1 MTLFSEIQDQFS
13 DKDGKSPFFYR
24 RAFRGLVT
32 SYKNNPRKFI
42 TDEKKDR
49 EGVDEN
55 LLRKIPKM
63 GHLMMFQYETES
75 KNLKV
80 YDEYPLVYVIQI
92 SGRSFTGC
100 NLHYIH
106 PAKRQLVVENL
117 MEDRLNLPRNSVSKY
132 SMANVGPLL
141 DIAKS
146 EWGTAANLPIEE
158 FVSIKDGKK
167 KRLLTNKVWSETNKT
182 FRDMIRGVRR
192 YQGYG
197 KNDSDFR

>member
-1 MTLFSEIQDQFS
+1 MTLFSEIEEQFG
-13 DKDGKSPFFYR
+13 DKDGRSPFFYR

-42 TDEKKDR
+42 SDEKKDR
-49 EGVDEN
+49 EGDDEN
-55 LLRKIPKM
+55 LLRRIPKM

-80 YDEYPLVYVIQI
+80 YDEYPLVYVIAI
-92 SGRSFTGC
+92 DGRSFTGC

-132 SMANVGPLL
+132 SMANVLSL
-141 DIAKS
+141 IH
-146 EWGTAANLPIEE
+146 I
-158 FVSIKDGKK
+158 
-167 KRLLTNKVWSETNKT
+167 
-182 FRDMIRGVRR
+182 
-192 YQGYG
+192 
-197 KNDSDFR
+197 

>member
-1 MTLFSEIQDQFS
+1 MTLFKEIEEQFS
-13 DKDGKSPFFYR
+13 DKDGRSSFFYR

-42 TDEKKDR
+42 SDEKKDR
-49 EGVDEN
+49 EGEDEN
-55 LLRKIPKM
+55 LLRKIPRM

-75 KNLKV
+75 KNLKMF
-80 YDEYPLVYVIQI
+80 DEYPLVYVISI
-92 SGRSFTGC
+92 DGRSFTGC

-106 PAKRQLVVENL
+106 PGKRQLVVENL

-141 DIAKS
+141 DIAKG
-146 EWGTAANLPIEE
+146 EWANAANLPIED
-158 FVSIKDGKK
+158 FVSIKDGKQQ
-167 KRLLTNKVWSETNKT
+167 RLLNNKVWSETNKT

>member
-1 MTLFSEIQDQFS
+1 MTLFSEIDNQFS
-13 DKDGKSPFFYR
+13 DKDGRTPFFYR

-32 SYKNNPRKFI
+32 SYANNPRKFI

-49 EGVDEN
+49 EGADEN
-55 LLRKIPKM
+55 LLRRVPKM
-63 GHLMMFQYETES
+63 GHLMMFQYQTES

-80 YDEYPLVYVIQI
+80 YDEYPLVYIVSIE
-92 SGRSFTGC
+92 GRSFTGC

-106 PAKRQLVVENL
+106 PIKRELVVENL
-117 MEDRLNLPRNSVSKY
+117 KEGRLNLPRNSVSKY

-146 EWGTAANLPIEE
+146 EWTNASNLPIEE

-167 KRLLTNKVWSETNKT
+167 QRLMTNKVWDETNKT

>member
-1 MTLFSEIQDQFS
+1 MTLFSDIEEQFS
-13 DKDGKSPFFYR
+13 EKDGRSPFFYR

-42 TDEKKDR
+42 SDEKKDR
-49 EGVDEN
+49 EGADEN

-63 GHLMMFQYETES
+63 GHLMMFQYETET
-75 KNLKV
+75 KNLKIF
-80 YDEYPLVYVIQI
+80 DEYPLVYVIAI
-92 SGRSFTGC
+92 DGRSFTGC
-100 NLHYIH
+100 NLHYID
-106 PAKRQLVVENL
+106 PKKREMVVENL

-141 DIAKS
+141 DIAKN
-146 EWGTAANLPIEE
+146 EWTNASNLPIEE

-167 KRLLTNKVWSETNKT
+167 QRLMTNKVWDETNKT

>member
-1 MTLFSEIQDQFS
+1 MTLFSEIDNQFS
-13 DKDGKSPFFYR
+13 EKDGRSPFFYR
-24 RAFRGLVT
+24 RAFRGFVT
-32 SYKNNPRKFI
+32 AYANNPRKFI

-55 LLRKIPKM
+55 LLRRVPKM
-63 GHLMMFQYETES
+63 GHLMMFQYQTES

-80 YDEYPLVYVIQI
+80 YDEYPLVYIVSIE
-92 SGRSFTGC
+92 GRSFTGC

-106 PAKRQLVVENL
+106 PIKRELVVENL
-117 MEDRLNLPRNSVSKY
+117 KEGRLNLPRNSVSKY

-146 EWGTAANLPIEE
+146 EWTNASNLPIEE

-167 KRLLTNKVWSETNKT
+167 QRLMTNKVWDETNKT

>member
-1 MTLFSEIQDQFS
+1 MTLFSEIDNQFS
-13 DKDGKSPFFYR
+13 EKDGRSPFFYR

-42 TDEKKDR
+42 SDEKKDR
-49 EGVDEN
+49 EGADEN
-55 LLRKIPKM
+55 LLRRAPKM

-75 KNLKV
+75 KNLKMF
-80 YDEYPLVYVIQI
+80 DEYPLVYVIAI
-92 SGRSFTGC
+92 DGRSFTGC

-132 SMANVGPLL
+132 SMASVGPLL

-146 EWGTAANLPIEE
+146 EWANAANLPIED

-167 KRLLTNKVWSETNKT
+167 IRLLTNNVWSETNKT

>member
-1 MTLFSEIQDQFS
+1 MTLFSDIEEQFS
-13 DKDGKSPFFYR
+13 EKDGRSPFFYR

-42 TDEKKDR
+42 SDEKKDR
-49 EGVDEN
+49 EGADEN

-63 GHLMMFQYETES
+63 GHLMMFQYETET
-75 KNLKV
+75 KNLKIF
-80 YDEYPLVYVIQI
+80 DEYPLVYVIAI
-92 SGRSFTGC
+92 DGRSFTGC
-100 NLHYIH
+100 NLHYID
-106 PAKRQLVVENL
+106 PKKREMVVENL

-141 DIAKS
+141 DIAKN
-146 EWGTAANLPIEE
+146 EWTNASNLPIEE

-167 KRLLTNKVWSETNKT
+167 QRLVTNKVWSETNKT

>member
-1 MTLFSEIQDQFS
+1 MTLFSEIEEQFG
-13 DKDGKSPFFYR
+13 DRDGRSPFFYR

-49 EGVDEN
+49 EGADEN
-55 LLRKIPKM
+55 LLRRVPKM
-63 GHLMMFQYETES
+63 GHLMMFQYQTES

-80 YDEYPLVYVIQI
+80 YDEYPLVYIVSIE
-92 SGRSFTGC
+92 GRSFTGC

-106 PAKRQLVVENL
+106 PIKRELVVENL
-117 MEDRLNLPRNSVSKY
+117 KEGRLNLPRNSVSKY

-146 EWGTAANLPIEE
+146 EWTNASNLPIEE

-167 KRLLTNKVWSETNKT
+167 QRLMTNKVWDETNKT

>member
-1 MTLFSEIQDQFS
+1 MTLFSEIDNQFS
-13 DKDGKSPFFYR
+13 EKDGRSPFFYR

-42 TDEKKDR
+42 SDEKKDR
-49 EGVDEN
+49 EGDDEN
-55 LLRKIPKM
+55 LLRRIPKM

-80 YDEYPLVYVIQI
+80 YDEYPLVYIVSIE
-92 SGRSFTGC
+92 GRSFTGC

-106 PAKRQLVVENL
+106 PIKRELVVENL
-117 MEDRLNLPRNSVSKY
+117 KEGRLNLPRNSVSKY

-146 EWGTAANLPIEE
+146 EWANASNLPIEE

-167 KRLLTNKVWSETNKT
+167 QRLMTNKVWDETNKT

>member
-1 MTLFSEIQDQFS
+1 MTLFSEIEEQFS
-13 DKDGKSPFFYR
+13 DKDGRSPFFYR

-42 TDEKKDR
+42 SDEKKDR
-49 EGVDEN
+49 EGADEN
-55 LLRKIPKM
+55 LLRRAPKM

-75 KNLKV
+75 KNLKMF
-80 YDEYPLVYVIQI
+80 DEYPLVYVIAI
-92 SGRSFTGC
+92 DGRSFTGC

-106 PAKRQLVVENL
+106 PKKREMVVENL
-117 MEDRLNLPRNSVSKY
+117 MEDRLNLPLNSVSKY
-132 SMANVGPLL
+132 SMASVGPLL

-146 EWGTAANLPIEE
+146 EWANAANLPIED

-167 KRLLTNKVWSETNKT
+167 IRLLTNNVWSETNKT

-192 YQGYG
+192 YQAYG

>member
-1 MTLFSEIQDQFS
+1 MTLFSEIEEQFS
-13 DKDGKSPFFYR
+13 DKDGRSPFFYR

-32 SYKNNPRKFI
+32 SYANNPRKFI

-49 EGVDEN
+49 EGADEN
-55 LLRKIPKM
+55 LLRRVPKM
-63 GHLMMFQYETES
+63 GHLMMFQYQTES

-80 YDEYPLVYVIQI
+80 YDEYPLVYIVSIE
-92 SGRSFTGC
+92 GRSFTGC

-106 PAKRQLVVENL
+106 PIKRELVVENL
-117 MEDRLNLPRNSVSKY
+117 KEGRLNLPRNSVSKY

-146 EWGTAANLPIEE
+146 EWTNASNLPIEE

-167 KRLLTNKVWSETNKT
+167 QRLMTNKVWDETNKT

>member
-1 MTLFSEIQDQFS
+1 MTLFSDIEDQFS
-13 DKDGKSPFFYR
+13 EKDGRSPFFYR

-42 TDEKKDR
+42 SDEKKDR
-49 EGVDEN
+49 EGADEN

-63 GHLMMFQYETES
+63 GHLMMFQYETET
-75 KNLKV
+75 KNLKIF
-80 YDEYPLVYVIQI
+80 DEYPLVYVIAI
-92 SGRSFTGC
+92 DGRSFTGC
-100 NLHYIH
+100 NLHYID
-106 PAKRQLVVENL
+106 PKKREMVVENL

-141 DIAKS
+141 DIAKN
-146 EWGTAANLPIEE
+146 EWTNASNLPIEE

-167 KRLLTNKVWSETNKT
+167 QRLMTNKVWDETNKT

>member
-1 MTLFSEIQDQFS
+1 MTLFSEIEEQFG
-13 DKDGKSPFFYR
+13 DRDGRSPFFYR

-49 EGVDEN
+49 EGADEN
-55 LLRKIPKM
+55 LLRRVPKM

-80 YDEYPLVYVIQI
+80 YDEYPLVYVIAI
-92 SGRSFTGC
+92 VGRSFTGC

-106 PAKRQLVVENL
+106 PIKRELVVENL
-117 MEDRLNLPRNSVSKY
+117 KEGRLNLPRNSVSKY

-146 EWGTAANLPIEE
+146 EWANASNLPIEE
-158 FVSIKDGKK
+158 FVSIKEGKK
-167 KRLLTNKVWSETNKT
+167 QRLMTNKVWSETNKT